1 MLQLAPARSALILID
16 LQHGI
21 LAMPRAP
28 YDSATVVSSSKV
40 LAARFREAGAFVV
53 QVHVGWSDDMKD
65 APQQAVDQPAPIPPG
80 GLPANW
86 SEFVDGV
93 VQPGDHVILKR
104 HWGAFYG
111 TDLDLQ
117 LRRRGIDTLVLG
129 GVATNFGVES
139 TARQAWE
146 MGYQVVIAEDAC
158 SSTTAS
164 LHEMST
170 TLILPRIARVVKSAA
185 LSFAD

>member
-1 MLQLAPARSALILID
+1 MIELDPARTALVLID

-21 LAMPRAP
+21 LGMPRAP
-28 YDSATVVSSSKV
+28 YDADTVLSSCKV
-40 LAARFREAGAFVV
+40 LAARCREAGAFVV
-53 QVHVGWSDDMKD
+53 QVHVGWSDDRKD
-65 APQQAVDQPAPIPPG
+65 APTQPVDQPAPVPPG

-86 SEFVDGV
+86 SDFVDGV

-146 MGYQVVIAEDAC
+146 MGYRVVVAEDAC
-158 SSTTAS
+158 TSTSAA
-164 LHEMST
+164 LHEMSVT
-170 TLILPRIARVVKSAA
+170 AILPRIARVAKLAT
-185 LSFAD
+185 LGFAG

>member
-1 MLQLAPARSALILID
+1 MLELAPARTALVLID

-28 YDSATVVSSSKV
+28 YDSATVVSSAKV
-40 LAARFREAGAFVV
+40 LAARCREAGGFVV
-53 QVHVGWSDDMKD
+53 QVHVGWSADRKD
-65 APQQAVDQPAPIPPG
+65 APAQAVDQPAPVPPG

-86 SEFVDGV
+86 SEFVEGV

-111 TDLDLQ
+111 TDLELQ
-117 LRRRGIDTLVLG
+117 LRRRGIDTLVIG

-146 MGYQVVIAEDAC
+146 MGFNVVIAEDAC
-158 SSTTAS
+158 SSTSAAM
-164 LHEMST
+164 HEMSVT
-170 TLILPRIARVVKSAA
+170 MILPRIARVAKSADIA
-185 LSFAD
+185 FRA